1 MQIIDLAPDNIEAI
15 RQTAE
20 LLFKSFG
27 KPGAWPTIESA
38 LEEVKDSLADGCIS
52 RVAVD
57 AAGNVIG
64 WIGGICKYDGNVWE
78 LHPLSVSAE
87 HREKGIGRALV
98 NDFESVVREHGGI
111 TVTLGTDDLENQTTL
126 GGMDVYPDVWRHI
139 KTIQNL
145 RRHPYEFYQ
154 KLGYV
159 IVGVL
164 PDANGLGKPDIFMAK
179 RVIP

>member
-1 MQIIDLAPDNIEAI
+1 MKIIDLPPNNNAI
-15 RQTAE
+15 KQTAD
-20 LLFKSFG
+20 LLLESFG
-27 KPGAWPTIESA
+27 KPEAWPTIESA
-38 LEEVKDSLADGCIS
+38 LEEVRESVADGRIS

-57 AAGNVIG
+57 G
-64 WIGGICKYDGNVWE
+64 D
-78 LHPLSVSAE
+78 
-87 HREKGIGRALV
+87 
-98 NDFESVVREHGGI
+98 
-111 TVTLGTDDLENQTTL
+111 QTTL
-126 GGMDVYPDVWRHI
+126 GGIDLYPDVYQHI

-179 RVIP
+179 KVSL